1 MRDEKLAT
9 LPEKQWSQRGFKS
22 IVNAHLCRW
31 AFCSV
36 MKRKLWQIKSWNTNG
51 IKVEGNDLVIYFE
64 GDCELILANVIQP
77 SGMFENSTLA
87 AVATWFNLIAT
98 LPLCQFTCQH
108 LLLLACSLSLE
119 TVVMPELQVD
129 PPGRALSSFFVP
141 RRSSRGRL
149 VGRNA
154 VGRRRTDWAQLLARL
169 PIQDSPPPFLLLAS
183 CFFMNMCI
191 PVPMCMMMHTC
202 ANTNTHSVSHA
213 FLYCPFFWQ
222 ANKDPLFLT
231 GVTFPSE
238 YPASPETLVKLTVYD
253 AKDKSQES
261 VSK

>member
-1 MRDEKLAT
+1 M
-9 LPEKQWSQRGFKS
+9 KQR
-22 IVNAHLCRW
+22 
-31 AFCSV
+31 
-36 MKRKLWQIKSWNTNG
+36 LWQKKSWNTNG
-51 IKVEGNDLVIYFE
+51 IEVKGNDLVIYYE
-64 GDCELILANVIQP
+64 EHSEWILANVIQP

-87 AVATWFNLIAT
+87 AVATWLNLIAT

-108 LLLLACSLSLE
+108 LLLLACSLSFE

-129 PPGRALSSFFVP
+129 PPGRALSSFLCP
-141 RRSSRGRL
+141 GEAAGGGKWTEMPGEEEDRL
-149 VGRNA
+149 SPA
-154 VGRRRTDWAQLLARL
+154 VGSFTHPRL
-169 PIQDSPPPFLLLAS
+169 PPPPFLPLAS

-191 PVPMCMMMHTC
+191 PVPVCMRVHTR
-202 ANTNTHSVSHA
+202 AKTNTHSVSHA
-213 FLYCPFFWQ
+213 FLCCPSFWQ

-238 YPASPETLVKLTVYD
+238 YPATPETLVKLTVYD